1 MAPLLFSR
9 LTPVPPEPLDVVLPK
24 LSVALDEPTLTP
36 IPVGSVTV
44 VVGVVRVPATLLR
57 LTPVLPLVAD
67 EMLPNV
73 AARVPLVRSR
83 A

>member
-9 LTPVPPEPLDVVLPK
+9 LTPVLPEALDVVLPK

-36 IPVGSVTV
+36 IPVGSVIV
-44 VVGVVRVPATLLR
+44 VVGDVRLPATLLR
-57 LTPVLPLVAD
+57 LTPVVALVFD
-67 EMLPNV
+67 EMPPKV
-73 AARVPLVRSR
+73 AARVPLVRLR

>member
-1 MAPLLFSR
+1 MAPLLFTR
-9 LTPVPPEPLDVVLPK
+9 LTPVPPEALDVVLPK

-44 VVGVVRVPATLLR
+44 VVGVVRLPATLLR
-57 LTPVLPLVAD
+57 LTPVVPLVLD
-67 EMLPNV
+67 EMLPKV
-73 AARVPLVRSR
+73 AARVPVVRSR